1 MLLIDCDKI
10 ASTTLFFSFA
20 MMKTCCFYA
29 IFNNQR
35 VSFKMS
41 EMRGKKICGMEKFQR
56 KQFFQFSVFSGE
68 SGWNMD
74 VNVEMPDVETNTSSS
89 DLVASLS

>member
-29 IFNNQR
+29 IFNQR

-41 EMRGKKICGMEKFQR
+41 EMRGKKNCGMEKFQR